1 MSAAPRLT
9 VGLPVY
15 NGEKYLAEA
24 LEALLGQSYGD
35 FEMIISDNAST
46 DTTEEICRD
55 YAARDKRIRYLR
67 QNVNIGAGPN
77 HNIVFDEA
85 RGELFKWASDDDLYG
100 RHLLRRCIEILDEY
114 PEVVLS
120 HTATA
125 IIDESGAITR
135 KVGYPLTTDSP
146 DVAERFRSLLFD
158 VGGDDDYGVIRS
170 DILRRT
176 ALYDSYYHADRTI
189 VAEIA
194 LYGRFHHAPESMYFR
209 RDHPDRAKRAHRTIR
224 TWCANL
230 DPRRA
235 DGFRHP
241 VPRLVLEY
249 VFGYLAALQRA
260 PLTAT
265 ERMRCWQHL
274 ARWLASRAVPP
285 RIRGT
290 ADLPVEIVTDEVLS
304 IDALVAG
311 RKVGLT

>member
-55 YAARDKRIRYLR
+55 YVARDKRIRYLR

-194 LYGRFHHAPESMYFR
+194 LYGRFHHAQESMYFR

>member
-1 MSAAPRLT
+1 MTAAPRLSI
-9 VGLPVY
+9 GLPVY

-24 LEALLGQSYGD
+24 LDALLGQSYGD

-46 DTTEEICRD
+46 DNTDEICRD

-77 HNIVFDEA
+77 HNVVFHEA

-100 RHLLRRCIEILDEY
+100 RHLLHRCIEILDEY

-125 IIDESGAITR
+125 IIDTSGAITR

-170 DILRRT
+170 DVLRRT
-176 ALYDSYYHADRTI
+176 ALYNSYYHADRTI

-209 RDHPDRAKRAHRTIR
+209 RDHPDSAKRAHRTIR

-235 DGFRHP
+235 DRFRHP
-241 VPRLVLEY
+241 LPRLVVEY
-249 VFGYLAALQRA
+249 VWGYLAALQRA
-260 PLTAT
+260 PLSA
-265 ERMRCWQHL
+265 RDRARCWRHL

-285 RIRGT
+285 RVRGT
-290 ADLPVEIVTDEVLS
+290 ADLPVEVVTDEVVS
-304 IDALVAG
+304 IDAMVAG
-311 RKVGLT
+311 RQVRST